1 MDKKVYGARCKDC
14 GKETYP
20 AHARCPECGS
30 EALELIE
37 ITGEGKVLTYTD
49 LYALPL
55 DYEQRYLRLAIVE
68 LDSGLRATGQLMDEK
83 PKIGKRVKTRIGIVR
98 QSGDRKIHG
107 LQFLPVQSH

>member
-1 MDKKVYGARCKDC
+1 MDEKVYGARCKDC
-14 GKETYP
+14 SKETYP

-68 LDSGLRATGQLMDEK
+68 LDSGLRTTGQLMDEK

-107 LQFLPVQSH
+107 LQFVPV

>member
-1 MDKKVYGARCKDC
+1 MDEKVYGARCKDC

-30 EALELIE
+30 ERLDPIE

-68 LDSGLRATGQLMDEK
+68 LDSGLRATGQLMDDK
-83 PKIGKRVKTRIGIVR
+83 PKIGKRVKTTIGVVR
-98 QSGDRKIHG
+98 QSGDRKTHG
-107 LQFLPVQSH
+107 LQFVPL

>member
-1 MDKKVYGARCKDC
+1 MDEKVYGARCKDC

-68 LDSGLRATGQLMDEK
+68 LDSGLRATGQLMDDK

>member
-1 MDKKVYGARCKDC
+1 MNEKVYGARCKDC
-14 GKETYP
+14 GREMYP

-30 EALELIE
+30 ENLEPLE

-68 LDSGLRATGQLMDEK
+68 LDSGLRTTGHLLDDK
-83 PKIGKRVKTRIGIVR
+83 PKIGKRVKTTIGVVR
-98 QSGDRKIHG
+98 KSGDRKIHG
-107 LQFLPVQSH
+107 LQFVPA

>member
-1 MDKKVYGARCKDC
+1 MDEKVYGARCKDC
-14 GKETYP
+14 SKETYP

-30 EALELIE
+30 EALESIE

-68 LDSGLRATGQLMDEK
+68 LDSGLRATGQLMDDK
-83 PKIGKRVKTRIGIVR
+83 PKIGKRVKTRIGVVR

-107 LQFLPVQSH
+107 LQFVPV

>member
-1 MDKKVYGARCKDC
+1 MDEKVYGARCKDC